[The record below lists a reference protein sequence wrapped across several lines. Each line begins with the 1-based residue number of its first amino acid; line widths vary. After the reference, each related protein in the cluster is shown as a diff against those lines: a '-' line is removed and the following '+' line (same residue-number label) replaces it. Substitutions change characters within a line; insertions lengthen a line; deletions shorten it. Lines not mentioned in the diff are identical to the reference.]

1 MRLRGPIHYAHNVH
15 YVNSPEFLNPRIV
28 VNPMARA
35 LPVTAD

>member
-1 MRLRGPIHYAHNVH
+1 VH